1 MAARRQRD
9 DAHAQPSDGCAVKVV
24 SGGTLVTEAGPA
36 RVDVGIDEETIAAVG
51 SSLSGEVLFDAT
63 GLHVFP
69 GFFDA
74 HVHFLDENL
83 SELENFT
90 DAGRA
95 AVAGG
100 ITTVMDMPLNDP
112 VTATAAAFENRL
124 AVVGRKTI
132 TDFALWAGCIPGN
145 VEELEPMR
153 DLGARAFKAF
163 MREAGSFPHCDS
175 ADLLVGMQEAAR
187 LGVPFGVHA
196 ESDDLMRART
206 AQMRA
211 AGRNDAEAHMWA
223 QSPFVEYE
231 AINRAIVLAR
241 EAGCRL
247 HVMHVG
253 AVAALPEIAASEHVL
268 GEGQISLLTMDSDDY
283 IKHGTWARFAPPLRP
298 REDVERL
305 WEALADGTLSYVIS
319 DHSGGSPAD
328 KEVPTI
334 WDASDGAGA
343 TQTCYPLLLSE
354 GVHRRGIS
362 LERFVTL
369 SSSCAARVYGLYPR
383 KGAVIPGRSDADLAI
398 VDLNKKWTIDPAD
411 LYYRHRW
418 TPQAGGVVPGGV
430 VATSRRGELVYA
442 EGEVLAQPGSGLAV

>member
-1 MAARRQRD
+1 M
-9 DAHAQPSDGCAVKVV
+9 KVV
-24 SGGTLVTEAGPA
+24 RGGTLVTEAGAAPA
-36 RVDVGIDEETIAAVG
+36 DIGIDGDQIAAVG
-51 SSLSGEVLFDAT
+51 SSLDGEVLFDAT

-74 HVHFLDENL
+74 HVHFCDENM
-83 SELENFT
+83 SHWEDFT
-90 DAGRA
+90 CAGRA

-112 VTATAAAFENRL
+112 VTATAAAFANRL
-124 AVVGRKTI
+124 DVVGAKAI

-163 MREAGSFPHCDS
+163 MRESAGFPHCDT

-196 ESDDLMRART
+196 ESDELMKART
-206 AQMRA
+206 AQMQA
-211 AGRNDAEAHMWA
+211 AGRNDPEAHMWA
-223 QSPFVEYE
+223 QDSFTEHE
-231 AINRAIVLAR
+231 AINRAILVAR

-253 AVAALPEIAASEHVL
+253 AVGALPEIAAADHVI

-283 IKHGTWARFAPPLRP
+283 IKHGAWARFAPPLRP

-305 WEALADGTLSYVIS
+305 WAALIDGTLSYVIS
-319 DHSGGSPAD
+319 DHSGGPPEG
-328 KEVPTI
+328 KEVATI
-334 WDASDGAGA
+334 WEASDGAGA
-343 TQTCYPLLLSE
+343 TQTCYPLLISE
-354 GVHRRGIS
+354 GVHRRGLS

-369 SSSCAARVYGLYPR
+369 SSSCAARLYGLYPR
-383 KGAVIPGRSDADLAI
+383 KGAVLPGLSDADLAI
-398 VDLNKKWTIDPAD
+398 VDLSKRWTIDPAE
-411 LYYRHRW
+411 LFYKHQW
-418 TPQAGGVVPGGV
+418 TPQAGVEVTGRVI
-430 VATSRRGELVYA
+430 ATIRRGELVYA
-442 EGEVLAQPGSGLAV
+442 DGQVLAQPGSGVAV